1 MKEFDIVK
9 LKENFQGIN
18 AGTEGTIVLEYDR
31 TAFEVEFVDENLD
44 TIEVITTPANLLE
57 LVQSYK

>member
-1 MKEFDIVK
+1 MKESDIVK

>member
-9 LKENFQGIN
+9 LKEKFQGIN
-18 AGTEGTIVLEYDR
+18 AGTKGTIVLEYDG
-31 TAFEVEFVDENLD
+31 TTFEVEFVDENLD